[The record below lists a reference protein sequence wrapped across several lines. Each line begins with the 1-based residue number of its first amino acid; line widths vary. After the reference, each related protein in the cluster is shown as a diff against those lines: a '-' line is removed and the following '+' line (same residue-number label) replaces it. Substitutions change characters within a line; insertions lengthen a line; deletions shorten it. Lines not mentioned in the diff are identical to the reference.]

1 VLGGHS
7 CQHEVGSKFN
17 PQDSQVP
24 LPRADLD
31 AAGDGFAATYIGE
44 EALKLVED
52 SALMADRI
60 VDMVRIDMS

>member
-1 VLGGHS
+1 
-7 CQHEVGSKFN
+7 
-17 PQDSQVP
+17 
-24 LPRADLD
+24 LD